1 MFWPPRSSIHWW
13 PSFYW
18 QSGSPTALVFIES
31 QSCCSCYFWSILSL
45 YILYIDIIKYSYNIY
60 YIYEHNIDFT
70 YITSYYYSID
80 IYIYI
85 RNHVHCAYC
94 SSQNIHAMWHYIYIY
109 IYIYSVD
116 IIHHYPLLVV
126 WYHEQVGCRL
136 ARLTSFGR
144 HGARHRSA
152 AHGHC
157 HLHQHWISVNRLD
170 IDLTRRA

>member
-94 SSQNIHAMWHYIYIY
+94 SSQNIHAMWHYIYIF
-109 IYIYSVD
+109 IYILCR
-116 IIHHYPLLVV
+116 HYTSLSLVSCLISRTSGL
-126 WYHEQVGCRL
+126 Q
-136 ARLTSFGR
+136 ARQAHIFRTPRRPASQR
-144 HGARHRSA
+144 RSRA
-152 AHGHC
+152 LPPPPA
-157 HLHQHWISVNRLD
+157 LD
-170 IDLTRRA
+170 LSE